1 MENQNEKLIK
11 YSFQFNNSIRVFIS
25 LYKFK
30 QELSKKKSEILSKE
44 VYLLNKNWFNTY
56 KDFYLFDRIYDLIN
70 YKKFILT
77 FNFIITVNFVVVRH

>member
-30 QELSKKKSEILSKE
+30 QELLKKKNEKI
-44 VYLLNKNWFNTY
+44 
-56 KDFYLFDRIYDLIN
+56 
-70 YKKFILT
+70 
-77 FNFIITVNFVVVRH
+77 